1 MGDAPK
7 EVPLGD
13 APKEVPL
20 GGAPKEVPL
29 GDAPKKVPF
38 GGRLQA
44 AIREQLYD
52 HGCIHPIVMAYIA
65 PDSAMLHPGYRYFHR
80 INIAPDSAL
89 LRPG

>member
-1 MGDAPK
+1 MGGAPK
-7 EVPLGD
+7 EVT
-13 APKEVPL
+13 L
-20 GGAPKEVPL
+20 GGAPKEVTL
-29 GDAPKKVPF
+29 GERP
-38 GGRLQA
+38 RA